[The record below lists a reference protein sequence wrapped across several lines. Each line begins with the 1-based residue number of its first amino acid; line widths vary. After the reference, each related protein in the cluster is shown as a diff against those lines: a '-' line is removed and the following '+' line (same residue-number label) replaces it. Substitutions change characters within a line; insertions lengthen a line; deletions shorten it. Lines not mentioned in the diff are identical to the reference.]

1 MCGVAHGVSLS
12 ILHHLHGQRFLQRRI
27 YVPGR
32 DRSQGPRRRDVVLH
46 VLPLTLKASRRGLGL
61 QRPCSQGFLK
71 NPVYD
76 GMLGLFCVILPSG
89 NCTAWGG
96 LWLPLFSC
104 SCPDPSKNFSASAL
118 AAFARVSFNT
128 RFLDTRQTIA
138 RVVQRARG
146 LEGIVEAAHK
156 QEVDRHSFMHPLAES
171 FLEWPPRPTDDGKS

>member
-76 GMLGLFCVILPSG
+76 GMLGVRMASIHPPCPRSPVDAWEANPWWTSFPHCPQQPVHWASKKYERGWPSLRRCDCSPSSRLQVCQSLQRVIVDMMLTTPLVYRENVG
-89 NCTAWGG
+89 TQDKHAGG
-96 LWLPLFSC
+96 TP
-104 SCPDPSKNFSASAL
+104 
-118 AAFARVSFNT
+118 
-128 RFLDTRQTIA
+128 
-138 RVVQRARG
+138 
-146 LEGIVEAAHK
+146 
-156 QEVDRHSFMHPLAES
+156 
-171 FLEWPPRPTDDGKS
+171 